1 MSNENQGS
9 TVVTRVTSGK
19 KDTDTHPMM
28 SYTAV
33 TSHREMAVAFVRE
46 LLRHGNRIMNDHELT
61 IEDLVTICH
70 LALERRETGVM
81 MLEGRHLRAR
91 VSEQISRADRYKE
104 PFSLIILKLN
114 ASLDRSGYDSVVDTL
129 CERMRKTDLM
139 FIFKSRLALILPHT
153 QKEQC
158 CMLAQRVQQLLETA
172 VATGIIDAIPTLT
185 YPDPEI
191 TARAHVLDWA
201 EDQLRT

>member
-1 MSNENQGS
+1 MTNDNQGS
-9 TVVTRVTSGK
+9 TVVTRVTNEK
-19 KDTDTHPMM
+19 KGSDVHPLM

-46 LLRHGNRIMNDHELT
+46 LIRHGNRIMNDHELS
-61 IEDLVTICH
+61 IEDLVTICP

-81 MLEGRHLRAR
+81 MLEGRHLRGR

-104 PFSLIILKLN
+104 PFSLMFLKLN
-114 ASLDRSGYDSVVDTL
+114 AALDRSGYDSVVDTL

-139 FIFKSRLALILPHT
+139 FIFKTRIALILPHT
-153 QKEQC
+153 LKEPC
-158 CMLAQRVQQLLETA
+158 AVLAARVQELLETA
-172 VATGIIDAIPTLT
+172 VTTGIIDGIPTLT

-191 TARAHVLDWA
+191 TARSQVLDWA
-201 EDQLRT
+201 EDQLRD